1 MQWFTQP
8 GGSHPLPVGA
18 EQAGS
23 PTGKHPRIVSLA
35 RWPRLE
41 IAGVGL
47 LLALTRGTLTTSM
60 TKINELLS
68 RVVRLTRA
76 ATPTGCWPARTAD
89 NDRNERRLIKGDVE
103 RPCP

>member
-1 MQWFTQP
+1 
-8 GGSHPLPVGA
+8 
-18 EQAGS
+18 
-23 PTGKHPRIVSLA
+23 
-35 RWPRLE
+35 
-41 IAGVGL
+41 
-47 LLALTRGTLTTSM
+47 M

-103 RPCP
+103 RTCPWRGARAGIFEPTNNLISADVAL